1 MISEDIQEI
10 YVYIKK
16 TQVVETR
23 IKQTKGMLIHRR
35 WVRSGTER
43 MGDGNQR
50 DIMYN
55 FNLLIPIT
63 TQEFKLVAS
72 ILV

>member
-43 MGDGNQR
+43 MGDGDQT
-50 DIMYN
+50 DID
-55 FNLLIPIT
+55 I
-63 TQEFKLVAS
+63 
-72 ILV
+72 